1 MSEEIS
7 SSSEPHAGQD
17 QYANLGSQGNTQPI
31 PQYGSRDDAGKFG
44 DQGSEPGY
52 SNMGPHGP
60 DTGSGQDTGIDIDTD
75 VETGEDE
82 NTDPDGYGPQD
93 QFGDLDDQDPYNNLE
108 DTDPGE
114 SAGGEGLY
122 DVEDTL
128 YGLAEPLAKPG
139 DESRQERDKDLYGT
153 RGSQDQ
159 YGYQK

>member
-1 MSEEIS
+1 MPDEIS
-7 SSSEPHAGQD
+7 SSSEPRAKQD
-17 QYANLGSQGNTQPI
+17 QYANLGSQGNDSPI
-31 PQYGSRDDAGKFG
+31 PQYGSRDNAGKFG

-52 SNMGPHGP
+52 SHWGPHGP
-60 DTGSGQDTGIDIDTD
+60 DTGGEENTDLDT
-75 VETGEDE
+75 EENE

-93 QFGDLDDQDPYNNLE
+93 QFGDLDPYNNLE

-139 DESRQERDKDLYGT
+139 DESLKERDKDLYGT

>member
-1 MSEEIS
+1 MAHDENRGEYTFMPDAMS
-7 SSSEPHAGQD
+7 SSSEPQAKQD
-17 QYANLGSQGNTQPI
+17 QYANLGAQGNDQPI
-31 PQYGSRDDAGKFG
+31 PQYGSRDNKGKFG

-52 SNMGPHGP
+52 SHWGPHGP
-60 DTGSGQDTGIDIDTD
+60 DTG
-75 VETGEDE
+75 EGEEEEE

-93 QFGDLDDQDPYNNLE
+93 QFGDLDDQDPYSNLE

-139 DESRQERDKDLYGT
+139 DESRKARDKDLYGT